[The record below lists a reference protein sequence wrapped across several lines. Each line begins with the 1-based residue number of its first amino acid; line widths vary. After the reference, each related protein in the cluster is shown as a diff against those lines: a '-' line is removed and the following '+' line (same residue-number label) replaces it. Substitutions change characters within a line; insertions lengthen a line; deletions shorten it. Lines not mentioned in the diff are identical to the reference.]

1 MIDQI
6 HRRYSLN
13 MVVGF
18 FFWGNV
24 LTLLVDSVKTVG
36 VVVA

>member
-6 HRRYSLN
+6 HRIYSLN
-13 MVVGF
+13 MEVG

-24 LTLLVDSVKTVG
+24 LTLLVDSIKTVG